1 MADMGLISIR
11 ERAKDYYAKEK
22 QRHKNYLNQQ
32 FHTTKPNE
40 IGSPLQD
47 MFNSITASALIQRI
61 SINRPTEKKLNT
73 TANCKT
79 NKMKNRTRRVQ
90 NENIS
95 LFGVHFFAFMES
107 CPIFNFIGCSLK
119 SRIKST

>member
-40 IGSPLQD
+40 IWVGD
-47 MFNSITASALIQRI
+47 ITYFKYNQKEYYICVIIDLFARKVVSDKIEI
-61 SINRPTEKKLNT
+61 K
-73 TANCKT
+73 TA
-79 NKMKNRTRRVQ
+79 R
-90 NENIS
+90 S
-95 LFGVHFFAFMES
+95 
-107 CPIFNFIGCSLK
+107 
-119 SRIKST
+119 